1 MGGVLGMK
9 LFTFILRYSPG
20 VMLLVGFI
28 SFLSG
33 VGMTALVAVITDRL
47 TRPDP
52 VQALFAWQFIGLLAL
67 IFITSLGSKVLAN
80 HLLERANY
88 DLALDLARRVSA
100 APLRQLEQ
108 VGADQLLTVFTH
120 DFHQIAWMLMRVPTL
135 LVDLATIVGSLV
147 YLVWLSPTIAL
158 VVGGVGA
165 PIILSYAYLHR
176 RALRAWQAARTQRA
190 ELIGH
195 FRALLEGI
203 KLLKLH
209 SGRRRVFLVELFQR
223 TAADLRH
230 FSVVGHTLHA
240 VAASWAQV
248 LYFIFIGV
256 ILIGLGR
263 WDAVDSR
270 LLLNYTVILL
280 YMRGAVLS
288 SLNMLPHIGYAS
300 ISLGKVQH
308 FNQLLA
314 QSEPAG
320 ADGRPDLPPAPAP
333 PSLRLQGVTYTYTP
347 AGRLLPHTDL
357 GKRGNRGEGP
367 DRASAIAQSYGGT
380 PAFTGVT
387 GQAEDERRFTL
398 GPLDLDIP
406 AGQLLF
412 ITGGNG
418 SGKSTL
424 AYLLTGL
431 YIPDS
436 GALWLNGT
444 AVTDDNR
451 EAYRQN
457 FAAVFTDFYLF
468 DRLLGLENPHL
479 DQEAQAYLVRLQLD
493 HQVTVADGRLSTLE
507 LSRGQRKRLALLTAY
522 LENRP
527 IYVFDEWASDQD
539 PVFKE
544 FFYLEILPDLRA
556 RGKTVVVISHD
567 DRYYHVADRIVKL
580 EDGRLMER

>member
-1 MGGVLGMK
+1 MK
-9 LFTFILRYSPG
+9 LFTFVLRYAPG
-20 VMLLVGFI
+20 VMLFVGFM

-33 VGMTALVAVITDRL
+33 VSMTALAALITDRL
-47 TRPDP
+47 AQAATSAKP
-52 VQALFAWQFIGLLAL
+52 VEGLFAWQFIGLLAL
-67 IFITSLGSKVLAN
+67 IFVTSLASKILAN

-88 DLALDLARRVSA
+88 DLALGLGQRVSA
-100 APLRQLEQ
+100 APLRQLEE
-108 VGADQLLTVFTH
+108 VGVDQLITVFTH
-120 DFHQIAWMLMRVPTL
+120 DFHQIAWMLMRIPTL
-135 LVDLATIVGSLV
+135 LVDVATIVACLV

-158 VVGGVGA
+158 VVGGIGA
-165 PIILSYAYLHR
+165 PIVLSYVFLHR
-176 RALRAWQAARTQRA
+176 RALRAWQAARAHRA
-190 ELIGH
+190 ELVSH

-209 SGRRRVFLVELFQR
+209 RRRRHVFLVELFQR
-223 TAADLRH
+223 AAADLRH

-248 LYFIFIGV
+248 LYFVFIGV

-263 WDAVDSR
+263 WQAVDTH

-300 ISLGKVQH
+300 ISLGKVQQM
-308 FNQLLA
+308 NQRLGGVDGRIVVGHDA
-314 QSEPAG
+314 SEARAG
-320 ADGRPDLPPAPAP
+320 ALATPT
-333 PSLRLQGVTYTYTP
+333 LRLQGVTYTY
-347 AGRLLPHTDL
+347 
-357 GKRGNRGEGP
+357 KQQE
-367 DRASAIAQSYGGT
+367 
-380 PAFTGVT
+380 
-387 GQAEDERRFTL
+387 EDRRFTV

-431 YIPDS
+431 YTPDR
-436 GALWLNGT
+436 GMLLADGE

-457 FAAVFTDFYLF
+457 FAAVFADFYLF
-468 DRLLGLENPHL
+468 DRLLGMENPRL
-479 DQEAQAYLVRLQLD
+479 DDEARAYLVKLRLN
-493 HQVTVADGRLSTLE
+493 HKVMVEHGRLSTLA

-527 IYVFDEWASDQD
+527 VYVFDEWASDQD
-539 PVFKE
+539 PIFKE
-544 FFYLEILPDLRA
+544 FFYLELLPELKA
-556 RGKTVVVISHD
+556 QGKSVIVITHD
-567 DRYYHVADRIVKL
+567 DRYYQVADRVVKL
-580 EDGRLMER
+580 DEGCIG